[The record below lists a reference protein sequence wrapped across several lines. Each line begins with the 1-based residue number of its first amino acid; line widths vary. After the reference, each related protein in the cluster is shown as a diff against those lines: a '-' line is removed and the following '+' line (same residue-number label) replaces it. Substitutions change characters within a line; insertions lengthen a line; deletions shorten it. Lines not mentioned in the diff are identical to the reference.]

1 MESDRSA
8 GLYPR
13 YCLHLSPTF
22 NTWCLL
28 HASDIHDLKSVPE
41 YQVQNF
47 YFHKN
52 LPIKW
57 ARIVGIVVAIDDFP
71 GRRIY
76 TVDDS
81 SGACIECVVA
91 LKMPPS
97 SDASA
102 PKPDKREWFSSNRPR
117 PQPPADCVDVDVGSV
132 VDVKGG
138 LATFREEMQIQI
150 EKVRILRS
158 TEQEVAL
165 WERRTQFRNE
175 VLLQPWVL
183 GQKQIQKCK
192 KEEMGST
199 KSDESEEKRLKKEKR
214 RAERK
219 KVEEMRQ
226 KADAVAA
233 AVAAVVKEDQ
243 YCDYKL
249 RKESQRLPRP
259 QLASTAT
266 SSTAREDQ
274 CQPLAAAKEDQYRA
288 YKLGKESQRLP
299 KPQLASTATGPTV
312 EEDRYRIHKLRR
324 SGARS
329 SDRRTGAPG
338 GLLRQV
344 LDDSIREKVDALG
357 R

>member
-1 MESDRSA
+1 MTSDPSA

-28 HASDIHDLKSVPE
+28 HASDIHALKSLPE
-41 YQVQNF
+41 YEVQNF
-47 YFHKN
+47 YFHRN

-57 ARIVGIVVAIDDFP
+57 ARIVGIVVAVDDFP

-91 LKMPPS
+91 LKSPPS

-102 PKPDKREWFSSNRPR
+102 PKPNTNGWFSSNRPQ

-138 LATFREEMQIQI
+138 LATFREEKQIKI
-150 EKVRILRS
+150 EKLRILRS

-165 WERRTQFRNE
+165 WERRTRFRNE

-183 GQKQIQKCK
+183 SDKQIRRCK
-192 KEEMGST
+192 KEEMRDTTG
-199 KSDESEEKRLKKEKR
+199 DDGEERRRRKKR
-214 RAERK
+214 REESRKAE
-219 KVEEMRQ
+219 EEMRQ
-226 KADAVAA
+226 KANAA
-233 AVAAVVKEDQ
+233 AASAAAAAAEEDR
-243 YCDYKL
+243 YRAHKL
-249 RKESQRLPRP
+249 KKGALRQPKPLF
-259 QLASTAT
+259 ASAAT
-266 SSTAREDQ
+266 SS
-274 CQPLAAAKEDQYRA
+274 
-288 YKLGKESQRLP
+288 
-299 KPQLASTATGPTV
+299 TV
-312 EEDRYRIHKLRR
+312 EEDRYRAHKLRR

-329 SDRRTGAPG
+329 SDKRTGASG

-344 LDDSIREKVDALG
+344 LDDSIRGKVNALG
-357 R
+357 L

>member
-1 MESDRSA
+1 MTSDQSA

-28 HASDIHDLKSVPE
+28 HASDIHGLKSVPE
-41 YQVQNF
+41 YEVQNF

-91 LKMPPS
+91 LKTPPL

-102 PKPDKREWFSSNRPR
+102 PKPDTRGWSSGNRPQ
-117 PQPPADCVDVDVGSV
+117 PQPPADCMDVDVGSV

-138 LATFREEMQIQI
+138 LAAFREEMQIKI

-165 WERRTQFRNE
+165 WERRTRFRNE

-183 GQKQIQKCK
+183 SQKQIQMCK
-192 KEEMGST
+192 KEEIGGT
-199 KSDESEEKRLKKEKR
+199 TGDEREEKRRKKEKR

-219 KVEEMRQ
+219 KVEEEMRQ
-226 KADAVAA
+226 KADALAA
-233 AVAAVVKEDQ
+233 AAA
-243 YCDYKL
+243 
-249 RKESQRLPRP
+249 
-259 QLASTAT
+259 
-266 SSTAREDQ
+266 
-274 CQPLAAAKEDQYRA
+274 AAAKEDQYRA
-288 YKLGKESQRLP
+288 YKLKKESQRLP
-299 KPQLASTATGPTV
+299 KPLLASAATDPAV
-312 EEDRYRIHKLRR
+312 EENRYRIHKLRR
-324 SGARS
+324 SGVRS

-338 GLLRQV
+338 SLLRQV
-344 LDDSIREKVDALG
+344 LDDSIRERVDALG

>member
-1 MESDRSA
+1 MTDDRSA

-28 HASDIHDLKSVPE
+28 HASDIHALISVPE
-41 YQVQNF
+41 YEVQNF

-81 SGACIECVVA
+81 SGACIECVVT
-91 LKMPPS
+91 LKTPPPS
-97 SDASA
+97 DTGA
-102 PKPDKREWFSSNRPR
+102 PKSDTTGWFSSNRPQ

-138 LATFREEMQIQI
+138 LATFRDEMQIKV
-150 EKVRILRS
+150 EKIKILRS
-158 TEQEVAL
+158 TAQEVEL
-165 WERRTQFRNE
+165 WERRTRFRDE

-183 GQKQIQKCK
+183 SQKQIRKCK
-192 KEEMGST
+192 KEEMGDT
-199 KSDESEEKRLKKEKR
+199 TGDDSEEKRRKKEKR

-219 KVEEMRQ
+219 KVEDEMRQ
-226 KADAVAA
+226 KADAAA
-233 AVAAVVKEDQ
+233 AAAAAAAKEDR
-243 YCDYKL
+243 YRAYKL
-249 RKESQRLPRP
+249 RKESQRLPKP
-259 QLASTAT
+259 FLASA
-266 SSTAREDQ
+266 
-274 CQPLAAAKEDQYRA
+274 
-288 YKLGKESQRLP
+288 
-299 KPQLASTATGPTV
+299 ATGPTI
-312 EEDRYRIHKLRR
+312 EEDKYRIHKLRR
-324 SGARS
+324 SGAKS

-344 LDDSIREKVDALG
+344 LDDNIREKADALG

>member
-1 MESDRSA
+1 MTSDRSA

-28 HASDIHDLKSVPE
+28 HASDIHALESVPE
-41 YQVQNF
+41 YEVQNF

-91 LKMPPS
+91 LKTPPP

-102 PKPDKREWFSSNRPR
+102 PKPDTRGWLSSNRPQ

-138 LATFREEMQIQI
+138 LATFREEMQIRV
-150 EKVRILRS
+150 EKVRILKS

-165 WERRTQFRNE
+165 WERRTRFRNE

-183 GQKQIQKCK
+183 SQKQIQKCK
-192 KEEMGST
+192 KEEMGGT
-199 KSDESEEKRLKKEKR
+199 TGDDNEEKR

-219 KVEEMRQ
+219 KVEEEMRQ
-226 KADAVAA
+226 KADAMATTA
-233 AVAAVVKEDQ
+233 KEDQ
-243 YCDYKL
+243 YRAYKL
-249 RKESQRLPRP
+249 RKESQRLPKP
-259 QLASTAT
+259 LLAS
-266 SSTAREDQ
+266 
-274 CQPLAAAKEDQYRA
+274 AAM
-288 YKLGKESQRLP
+288 GS
-299 KPQLASTATGPTV
+299 TV
-312 EEDRYRIHKLRR
+312 EDDRYRIHKLRR

-329 SDRRTGAPG
+329 SDRRTGVPG

-344 LDDSIREKVDALG
+344 LDDSIREKVDTLG